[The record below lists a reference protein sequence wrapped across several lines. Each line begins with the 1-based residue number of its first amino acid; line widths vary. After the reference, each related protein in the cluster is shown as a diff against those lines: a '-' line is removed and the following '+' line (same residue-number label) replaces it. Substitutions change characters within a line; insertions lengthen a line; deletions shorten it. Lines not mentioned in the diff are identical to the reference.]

1 VVERFQQPGTDVA
14 ANAVEGAAPA
24 AAAIRTAAEW
34 GAIYAPLVS
43 GSVLLLLLWLI
54 LYWLY
59 RRQVFVRV

>member
-1 VVERFQQPGTDVA
+1 MLFRSQQTGGDIA
-14 ANAVEGAAPA
+14 ADAVEGAAPA
-24 AAAIRTAAEW
+24 AAALPSAAEL

-54 LYWLY
+54 LFWMY